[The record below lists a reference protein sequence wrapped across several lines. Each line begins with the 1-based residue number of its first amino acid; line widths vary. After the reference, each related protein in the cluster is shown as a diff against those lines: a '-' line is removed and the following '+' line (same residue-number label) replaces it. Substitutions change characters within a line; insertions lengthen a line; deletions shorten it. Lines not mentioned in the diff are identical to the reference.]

1 MCVCACMHACVLAYV
16 CMCVSVC
23 MRVFAGL
30 IPQVDYHGIKDC
42 SQIVCADFSKCQ
54 VTQTGII
61 CECEK
66 NYKAKGGRCYK
77 LKSMLLCFVLIV
89 IFV

>member
-1 MCVCACMHACVLAYV
+1 MCVCVCMHVCVLACV
-16 CMCVSVC
+16 CMCAC
-23 MRVFAGL
+23 VFAGL
-30 IPQVDYHGIKDC
+30 IPHVDYLGITDC

-77 LKSMLLCFVLIV
+77 PKSMLLCFVLI
-89 IFV
+89 I